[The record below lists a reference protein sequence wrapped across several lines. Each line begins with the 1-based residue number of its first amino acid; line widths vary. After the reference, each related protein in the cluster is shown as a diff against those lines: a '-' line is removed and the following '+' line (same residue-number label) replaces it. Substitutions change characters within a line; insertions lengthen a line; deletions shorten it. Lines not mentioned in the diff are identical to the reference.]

1 MAFHQCIQLSNCG
14 GKSSSFNLSG
24 LKEDQVASQLA
35 DGTLFLSYPK
45 EELESKFLV
54 DPPPASVQRFVCES
68 V

>member
-1 MAFHQCIQLSNCG
+1 MASFSAE
-14 GKSSSFNLSG
+14 GKFSPAPLSG
-24 LKEDQVASQLA
+24 LWDLRLLGVKKKVASQLA

-54 DPPPASVQRFVCES
+54 DPLASVRRFVCES